1 MAETR
6 PIAIL
11 AALDEEIRAIRRAL
25 PEPPGVVLA
34 STGDGPRR
42 AAWGSALVL
51 EQYRPL
57 ALIGAGI
64 AGALSGSLA
73 VGDIVASRRVRS
85 SIGDT
90 PAPDKGLLQRALA
103 GGKAKAG
110 TLVTVD
116 RPVVSAG
123 AKATLIAASGGDAVL
138 AVDMESA
145 AWAREAAV
153 RGVPYLIV
161 RVISDTVEE
170 ELPDFLPACVG
181 ADGSIRRGDVARRA
195 LLHPGAWGTLFRMR
209 RRLRDASEIL
219 GSFLAELVKAG
230 LVPAGARRR

>member
-1 MAETR
+1 MAEPR

-25 PEPPGVVLA
+25 PAASGVVSA

-42 AAWGSALVL
+42 AAWGAALL
-51 EQYRPL
+51 IEQYRPV

-64 AGALSGSLA
+64 AGALSAGLA

-85 SIGDT
+85 AIGDT

-103 GGKAKAG
+103 SGKAKAG

-116 RPVVSAG
+116 RPVVSSRE
-123 AKATLIAASGGDAVL
+123 KAILAAASGGDTVL

-153 RGVPYLIV
+153 RGVPYLIL

-181 ADGSIRRGDVARRA
+181 ADGSIRRGEVARRA
-195 LLHPGAWGTLFRMR
+195 LLHPGSWGTLLRMR
-209 RRLRDASEIL
+209 RRLHDASGAL
-219 GSFLAELVKAG
+219 GAFLAEIVKAG